1 MGCPGGADKCFFCR
15 RGREGRR
22 SVLVTLGPKVV
33 CAKGQPRAPC
43 ALRRDDE
50 RDSDEDLRGPGRPPG
65 AARGSGT
72 RHTKLLVP
80 YRPLAAIAAGCPY
93 IGP

>member
-1 MGCPGGADKCFFCR
+1 MGTGVALIEGANVGVGVAIVCFCYGLPRRRRRVWFAPPGVA
-15 RGREGRR
+15 ESRR

-50 RDSDEDLRGPGRPPG
+50 RDSDEDL
-65 AARGSGT
+65 
-72 RHTKLLVP
+72 
-80 YRPLAAIAAGCPY
+80 
-93 IGP
+93 